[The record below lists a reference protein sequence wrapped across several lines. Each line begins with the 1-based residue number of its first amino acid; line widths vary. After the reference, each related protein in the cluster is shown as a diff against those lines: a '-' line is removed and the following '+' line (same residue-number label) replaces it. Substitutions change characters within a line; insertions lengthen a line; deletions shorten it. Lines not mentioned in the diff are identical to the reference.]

1 MSILNALIEPDLIKK
16 VMDLKNKNVVGD
28 EIKNLW
34 IHIKE
39 LTETVCQLVAKND
52 KLNTDLVILKTV

>member
-1 MSILNALIEPDLIKK
+1 
-16 VMDLKNKNVVGD
+16 MDLKNKNVVGD

-39 LTETVCQLVAKND
+39 LTETVCQLVTKND
-52 KLNTDLVILKTV
+52 KLNTDLVILKTVWQSWKKVVDQ

>member
-39 LTETVCQLVAKND
+39 LTETICQLVAKND
-52 KLNTDLVILKTV
+52 TLNTDLVILKTV

>member
-1 MSILNALIEPDLIKK
+1 
-16 VMDLKNKNVVGD
+16 MDLKNKNVVGD

-52 KLNTDLVILKTV
+52 KLNTDLVILKTVWQSWKKVVDQ